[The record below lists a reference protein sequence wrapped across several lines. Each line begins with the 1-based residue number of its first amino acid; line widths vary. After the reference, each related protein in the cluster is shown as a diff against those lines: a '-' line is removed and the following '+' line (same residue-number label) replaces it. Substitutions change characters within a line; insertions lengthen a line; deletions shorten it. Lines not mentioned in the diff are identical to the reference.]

1 MTQSTVLYE
10 VKDWIGLLTINRPHK
25 HNALDYATTDLLLR
39 LLDEIEVDHNVRVV
53 ILTGAGD
60 RAFSAGADIAGF
72 ADSVHAGIDTALR
85 DFVRRGQRLTS
96 RLESF
101 PKPVIAAVNGMA
113 FGAGCEITEAAPLAI
128 ASDRA
133 LFGKLEIKL
142 GFPPP
147 WGGTQRLPRLIGRKR
162 ALQMILTA
170 EPITAQTA
178 ASIGLVNAVVQHS
191 ELLTE
196 ARLLAAKIIDK
207 SPLAVSSCLA
217 SVTRGLNVTIDEGLA
232 IEASQFARMVPTRD
246 IREGIDAFIGKRP
259 AQFIGA

>member
-1 MTQSTVLYE
+1 MNQSTVLYE

-113 FGAGCEITEAAPLAI
+113 YGAGCEITEAAPLAI

>member
-1 MTQSTVLYE
+1 MNQSTILYE

-39 LLDEIEVDHNVRVV
+39 FLDEIEVDHNVRVV

-72 ADSVHAGIDTALR
+72 ADSVHAGVDTALR

-96 RLESF
+96 RIETF
-101 PKPVIAAVNGMA
+101 PKPVIVAVNGIA
-113 FGAGCEITEAAPLAI
+113 FGAGCEITEAAPLAL

-147 WGGTQRLPRLIGRKR
+147 WGGTQRLPRLVGRKR

-170 EPITAQTA
+170 EPITAHTA
-178 ASIGLVNAVVQHS
+178 ASIGLINAVVPHG
-191 ELLTE
+191 ELLAE

-207 SPLAVSSCLA
+207 SPLAVSTCLA
-217 SVTRGLNVTIDEGLA
+217 SVTRGLNVAIDEGLL

-246 IREGIDAFIGKRP
+246 IREGIDAFIRKRP